1 VDLRLQVRWLD
12 LLYRSLT
19 LEGYNDLNNCFLFAF
34 PVLSMVLTV
43 SILVDVAS
51 LWVLALAP
59 YAVYQKHQL
68 AELGGMRGQ
77 QNALRQV
84 RILL

>member
-1 VDLRLQVRWLD
+1 
-12 LLYRSLT
+12 
-19 LEGYNDLNNCFLFAF
+19 
-34 PVLSMVLTV
+34 MVLTV